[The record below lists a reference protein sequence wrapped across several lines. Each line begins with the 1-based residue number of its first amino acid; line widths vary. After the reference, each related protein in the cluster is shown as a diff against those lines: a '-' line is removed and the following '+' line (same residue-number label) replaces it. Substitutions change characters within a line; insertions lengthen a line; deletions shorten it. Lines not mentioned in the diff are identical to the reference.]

1 MGFIDTC
8 ADCKNGRK
16 GNCDWASRYR
26 TAMAEAKMP
35 STYPSLVAFLSELAR
50 MESRRKRFPK
60 ALLPLLADLLAT
72 GREHCLAYVDYAYLN
87 GGVDIES
94 LLLDFFPG
102 YRRSDVLG
110 NCCFPP
116 SFIQRAVTHARK
128 MSVDEMECRQN
139 LILHQVEYPSVGFP
153 MAILVNTGYC
163 REDYTWRNT
172 TEEGGRSIAQAAWI
186 IRQIWLANGQS
197 FAQYKLGKVM
207 GINSIHSY
215 GQRVRDVEPYKESIR
230 EVFRSAGLKFE

>member
-1 MGFIDTC
+1 
-8 ADCKNGRK
+8 
-16 GNCDWASRYR
+16 
-26 TAMAEAKMP
+26 
-35 STYPSLVAFLSELAR
+35 
-50 MESRRKRFPK
+50 
-60 ALLPLLADLLAT
+60 
-72 GREHCLAYVDYAYLN
+72 
-87 GGVDIES
+87 
-94 LLLDFFPG
+94 
-102 YRRSDVLG
+102 
-110 NCCFPP
+110 
-116 SFIQRAVTHARK
+116 
-128 MSVDEMECRQN
+128 
-139 LILHQVEYPSVGFP
+139 